1 MREGVQDVPGAQL
14 HYRLAGE
21 DSGSLPVLA
30 FENGWGASFHMWSW
44 VQRELESHTQLLF
57 YSRGGIGGSA
67 LGEPQTVAG
76 MSRHLADLLDALH
89 IRQPVFVVGQSYG
102 GLLCS
107 AHAVQIP
114 DRVLGLVQVDP
125 AIEQADRVVD
135 AGLAAVP
142 AMTAV
147 AALLAR
153 TPIPEPVFSPATRDL
168 PEPDGGELRRRSFR
182 SATSLRAA
190 RRELALLPHLR
201 EIAAQPAAQPR
212 LVISAGRAVGPT
224 NAIVRR
230 LAPTGHAR
238 AIVDRAAELNR
249 ITAERG
255 TGSRWEQLPHTHG
268 GLVFSRSGAVDTSAR
283 ILEFVRSGPAT

>member
-1 MREGVQDVPGAQL
+1 MRKGVQDVPGAQL

-30 FENGWGASFHMWSW
+30 FENGWGASLHMWSW
-44 VQRELESHTQLLF
+44 VQRELGCRMCSAS
-57 YSRGGIGGSA
+57 SRSA
-67 LGEPQTVAG
+67 RCRRMPRTVCG
-76 MSRHLADLLDALH
+76 
-89 IRQPVFVVGQSYG
+89 
-102 GLLCS
+102 S

-114 DRVLGLVQVDP
+114 DRVLGLVQADP

-135 AGLAAVP
+135 AVLAAVP
-142 AMTAV
+142 AITAV
-147 AALLAR
+147 ASVPAR
-153 TPIPEPVFSPATRDL
+153 TLIPDPLFSPATRDL

-190 RRELALLPHLR
+190 CTELALLPNLR

-212 LVISAGRAVGPT
+212 LVISADRAVEPT

-230 LAPTGHAR
+230 LVPAGRAR
-238 AIVDRAAELNR
+238 AVADRAAALNR
-249 ITAERG
+249 VTAQRG

-268 GLVFSRSGAVDTSAR
+268 GLVFSRSGAVNTSAR
-283 ILEFVRSGPAT
+283 ILEFVRTAAAT